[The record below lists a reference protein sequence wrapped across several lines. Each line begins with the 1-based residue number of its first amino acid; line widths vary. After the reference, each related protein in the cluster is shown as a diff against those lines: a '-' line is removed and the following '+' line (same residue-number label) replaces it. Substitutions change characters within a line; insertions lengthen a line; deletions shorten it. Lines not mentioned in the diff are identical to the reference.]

1 MPALLKIP
9 TSPCPEKAE
18 RLFNGRAVMLR
29 WGLAVAAVAALLDQI
44 SKLLV
49 LGFFGESGCAIHR
62 VAVTFFLDLVL
73 TCNRGV
79 SFGMF
84 NSPGVSSLIFA
95 IAAAVIVVVLTF
107 WLARVR
113 SGFLGIAIGL
123 IIGGAI
129 GNVIDRLRFG
139 AVIDFLY
146 FHAGSW
152 YWPAF
157 NLADSAICL
166 GVAAMLL
173 DGLLLRR
180 DAPQANR
187 GEDVS
192 P

>member
-1 MPALLKIP
+1 
-9 TSPCPEKAE
+9 
-18 RLFNGRAVMLR
+18 MLTR
-29 WGLAVAAVAALLDQI
+29 GLAVAVAAAVLDQI
-44 SKLLV
+44 SKLMV
-49 LGFFGESGCAIHR
+49 LGFFGESGCAIHHLPIT
-62 VAVTFFLDLVL
+62 AFFDLVL

-84 NSPGVSSLIFA
+84 NSPGVGSLIFT
-95 IAAAVIVVVLTF
+95 IAAAIIILVLTL

-113 SGFLGIAIGL
+113 SLFLAVAIGL

-139 AVIDFLY
+139 AVVDFLY
-146 FHAGSW
+146 FHVGSW

>member
-1 MPALLKIP
+1 
-9 TSPCPEKAE
+9 
-18 RLFNGRAVMLR
+18 V
-29 WGLAVAAVAALLDQI
+29 LDQI
-44 SKLLV
+44 TKLWV
-49 LGFFGESGCAIHR
+49 LAFFGEPGCAVHR
-62 VAVTFFLDLVL
+62 LVVTSFLDLVL
-73 TCNRGV
+73 TCNSGV

-84 NSPGVSSLIFA
+84 SRTGLNSLVFTL
-95 IAAAVIVVVLTF
+95 AAALIVVVLTL
-107 WLARVR
+107 WLGRVR
-113 SGFLGIAIGL
+113 TGFLAVAIGL

-146 FHAGSW
+146 FHVGSW

-180 DAPQANR
+180 APPQANR